1 MKKIGI
7 IGALPVEIELLK
19 AEMSIEKTTTVAGR
33 TFFEGVLGNAYVV
46 LTQSGIGKVNAAS
59 SSQVL
64 ASVFGV
70 EMLINTGIAGA
81 LGGGVDVC
89 DMVVSKNL
97 VYHDFNADFVR
108 IGISNFEAFE
118 ADEKMALIAKEVC
131 ENFSDNAKVH
141 FGRIATGDEF
151 VCERESKNA
160 IFAKTNAL
168 CVEMEGAAIAHVA
181 CVNKIP
187 FVVLRCI
194 SDNAD
199 DNAEMTYEE
208 FEPIAANKCAKILVD
223 ILKKI

>member
-19 AEMSIEKTTTVAGR
+19 SKMNMEKTTTCAGR
-33 TFFEGVLGNAYVV
+33 TFFEGTLGGVFVV
-46 LTQSGIGKVNAAS
+46 VTQCGIGKVNAAS
-59 SSQVL
+59 SAQVL

-70 EMLINTGIAGA
+70 DMLINTGIAGA

-89 DMVVSKNL
+89 DMVVSKSL

-118 ADEKMALIAKEVC
+118 ADAEMMKIAKAVC
-131 ENFSDNAKVH
+131 DGFEDEAKVH
-141 FGRIATGDEF
+141 VGRIATGDEF
-151 VCERESKNA
+151 VCKRESKNA

-181 CVNKIP
+181 YLNKIP

-208 FEPIAANKCAKILVD
+208 FEPIAANKSAKILIE
-223 ILKKI
+223 ILNKL